1 MITVTIA
8 NFLAVFITLLG
19 RIIKR
24 PRTAFWIAVVCLVC
38 FYGIRTDYGN
48 DIPGYIH
55 NFERISQYSYSEILD
70 NNERFEPGWLVL
82 NVFFAPF
89 GWQIFVSFLTIIQIG
104 SISWLIS
111 KYVKPQYYWLIFLFF
126 VFNANLLMTGL
137 SMLRQ
142 SLAMSIVLLTIPFIL
157 RKKYILSVSLIMLAT
172 TMHTSAYCTFI
183 LILFPWL
190 SKFNW
195 KALSVGISLLFLL
208 FKVADLLVGGI
219 LNFVLDFSTFEVY
232 ETYAH
237 DENIEKSSSG
247 LFAFFLIIVC
257 IYNLYN
263 ARNNITMKLF
273 SLMLGLSATLTPFA
287 TVIPAIGRIQLYFI
301 LPGIIS
307 YSQLPE
313 GKLKIIGCFL
323 LLVLMYVTISGYFA
337 FFESPVWKYAFGT
350 YHTILD

>member
-8 NFLAVFITLLG
+8 NFLAVLISLFG

-24 PRTAFWIAVVCLVC
+24 PQTAFWIAVVCLVC

-48 DIPGYIH
+48 DIPGYIL

-89 GWQIFVSFLTIIQIG
+89 GWQIFIFFLTIIQIG

-142 SLAMSIVLLTIPFIL
+142 SLAMSIVLWTIPFIL
-157 RKKYILSVSLIMLAT
+157 RKKYILPVLLIMLAT
-172 TMHTSAYCTFI
+172 TMHTSAYCAFI

-195 KALSVGISLLFLL
+195 KALSIGISLLFLL
-208 FKVADLLVGGI
+208 FKVADILIGDI
-219 LNFVLDFSTFEVY
+219 LNFVLDLSTFEAY
-232 ETYAH
+232 ETYA
-237 DENIEKSSSG
+237 DGENIESGSG

-263 ARNNITMKLF
+263 AQNNITMKLF
-273 SLMLGLSATLTPFA
+273 SLMLGLSAVLTSFITMMP
-287 TVIPAIGRIQLYFI
+287 IIGRIQLYFI
-301 LPGIIS
+301 LPGITS
-307 YSQLPE
+307 YSLLSE
-313 GKLKIIGCFL
+313 GKRKIASCFF
-323 LLVLMYVTISGYFA
+323 LLVLIYVTISGYFA